1 MNIHESA
8 ENYLERILM
17 LRERLGY
24 ARSVDIAT
32 ELQVTKPSVCIAMK
46 RLRENN
52 YIEMDNDGLIT
63 LTPEGLAIAERIYDR
78 HKVLTSF
85 FCLKS
90 ARLRRIISGRP
101 MIIIHNG
108 KIDQKEMRELRFSA
122 DDLMTQLRQNGIFR
136 VEEVEFAV
144 VETNGKLSVYQK
156 YQSRTVTPQTLSM
169 PDRPEDNAPPLAVVC
184 EGTIMNEALRRSG
197 RDLNWVKKQAAAR
210 KLLVEEVYL
219 MVACPDGSCDII
231 AKERDR

>member
-85 FCLKS
+85 FCYLGVS
-90 ARLRRIISGRP
+90 
-101 MIIIHNG
+101 
-108 KIDQKEMRELRFSA
+108 KE
-122 DDLMTQLRQNGIFR
+122 N
-136 VEEVEFAV
+136 
-144 VETNGKLSVYQK
+144 
-156 YQSRTVTPQTLSM
+156 
-169 PDRPEDNAPPLAVVC
+169 
-184 EGTIMNEALRRSG
+184 
-197 RDLNWVKKQAAAR
+197 AAADAC
-210 KLLVEEVYL
+210 KVEHDLSEETYAAICRFVHKSL
-219 MVACPDGSCDII
+219 
-231 AKERDR
+231 

>member
-85 FCLKS
+85 FCSLGVS
-90 ARLRRIISGRP
+90 
-101 MIIIHNG
+101 
-108 KIDQKEMRELRFSA
+108 KE
-122 DDLMTQLRQNGIFR
+122 N
-136 VEEVEFAV
+136 
-144 VETNGKLSVYQK
+144 
-156 YQSRTVTPQTLSM
+156 
-169 PDRPEDNAPPLAVVC
+169 
-184 EGTIMNEALRRSG
+184 
-197 RDLNWVKKQAAAR
+197 AAADAC
-210 KLLVEEVYL
+210 KVEHDLSEETYAAICRFVHKSL
-219 MVACPDGSCDII
+219 
-231 AKERDR
+231 

>member
-1 MNIHESA
+1 MQIHESA

-85 FCLKS
+85 FCSLGVS
-90 ARLRRIISGRP
+90 
-101 MIIIHNG
+101 
-108 KIDQKEMRELRFSA
+108 KE
-122 DDLMTQLRQNGIFR
+122 N
-136 VEEVEFAV
+136 
-144 VETNGKLSVYQK
+144 
-156 YQSRTVTPQTLSM
+156 
-169 PDRPEDNAPPLAVVC
+169 
-184 EGTIMNEALRRSG
+184 
-197 RDLNWVKKQAAAR
+197 AAADAC
-210 KLLVEEVYL
+210 KVEHDLSEETYAAICRFVHKSL
-219 MVACPDGSCDII
+219 
-231 AKERDR
+231 

>member
-85 FCLKS
+85 FWSLGVS
-90 ARLRRIISGRP
+90 
-101 MIIIHNG
+101 
-108 KIDQKEMRELRFSA
+108 KE
-122 DDLMTQLRQNGIFR
+122 N
-136 VEEVEFAV
+136 
-144 VETNGKLSVYQK
+144 
-156 YQSRTVTPQTLSM
+156 
-169 PDRPEDNAPPLAVVC
+169 
-184 EGTIMNEALRRSG
+184 
-197 RDLNWVKKQAAAR
+197 AAADAC
-210 KLLVEEVYL
+210 KVEHDLSEETYAAICRFVHKSL
-219 MVACPDGSCDII
+219 
-231 AKERDR
+231 